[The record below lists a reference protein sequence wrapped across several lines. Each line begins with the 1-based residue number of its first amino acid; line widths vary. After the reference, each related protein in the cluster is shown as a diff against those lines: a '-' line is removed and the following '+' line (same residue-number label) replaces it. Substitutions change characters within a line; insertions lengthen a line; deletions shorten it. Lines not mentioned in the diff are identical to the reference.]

1 MISISGKKRSILYFL
16 SAWSVFLLFSLSL
29 LAIRYNATVHS
40 ITNNTRLVQQNDLD
54 DAARNI
60 QSVINEIS
68 SDILYLSKSKIIQN
82 YIING
87 NRENII
93 QDWIIF
99 IEENPYIDTIRLI
112 GTDGKEKICIEYNNG
127 FPTSVPDD
135 ILGNLS
141 SDQEIEQI
149 LELKPDEIY
158 LSSFHINTEFEPE
171 HPVKNKTAKIAT
183 LIIDKKGMSYGTLMF
198 TYHPEKI
205 ITGISSSLF
214 LLDANGDY
222 LIHPLADSVWINPK
236 ELEAPFSST
245 YPIVWDSIKT
255 SNAGILNM
263 NGFEYLYSTIQQDLY
278 YIQKKPGSRNSSIKT
293 GLKLISVL
301 PNRDIVSQVDNTKH
315 SFSILFFIITIFT
328 LLIAALFT
336 WINQSRENAVAM
348 LQTKANEL
356 EANNNTKNKLFSII
370 AHDLRN
376 PIGGIK
382 NVLEL
387 LVDKSL
393 NIDEQKS
400 KELTVELLKSAD
412 MTYNLLEN
420 LLLWAKNQKN
430 EIRVDFKIFALKDVI
445 DENVRFVAPMA
456 RKKEIELI
464 SQVKG
469 NCKVYAD
476 PDLTTTVI
484 RNLLTN
490 ALKFTQPGGSVTI
503 KAKKIKKHIRTSI
516 IDTGV
521 GINQED
527 IDSIFALN
535 LKSTYGTAKEKGSGL
550 GLDICKHFVELNK
563 GNIWANSKK
572 DQGSEFHFT
581 IPVP

>member
-1 MISISGKKRSILYFL
+1 MITIPGPKRLILYFL
-16 SAWSVFLLFSLSL
+16 SAWSVLLIFSLSL
-29 LAIRYNATVHS
+29 LTIRYNATIHA
-40 ITNNTRLVQQNDLD
+40 INNNTRLVQQNDLD

-60 QSVINEIS
+60 QSAFNEIS
-68 SDILYLSKSKIIQN
+68 SDIFYLSKSQIIQN
-82 YIING
+82 YINNR

-93 QDWIIF
+93 QDWIVF
-99 IEENPYIDTIRLI
+99 IKENPYIDSIRLI
-112 GTDGKEKICIEYNNG
+112 STNGKEKICIEYNNG
-127 FPTSVPDD
+127 FPTSAPDD
-135 ILGNLS
+135 ILGDLS
-141 SDQEIEQI
+141 SDQDFKQI
-149 LELKPDEIY
+149 LKLNPDEIY
-158 LSSFHINTEFEPE
+158 LSSFHINTEFERK
-171 HPVKNKTAKIAT
+171 HPVKNKAAKIAT
-183 LIIDKKGMSYGTLMF
+183 RIYNAGVPYGILMF
-198 TYHPEKI
+198 IYHPEKI
-205 ITGISSSLF
+205 INGISSNLF
-214 LLDANGDY
+214 LIDANGDY
-222 LIHPLADSVWINPK
+222 LIHPLADSIWISPN
-236 ELEAPFSST
+236 ELESPFST
-245 YPIVWDSIKT
+245 THTTVWDSIKI
-255 SNAGILNM
+255 SNSGMLKM
-263 NGFEYLYSTIQQDLY
+263 NGFEYLYSTIQQDIY
-278 YIQKKPGSRNSSIKT
+278 FIHKEAASSPSSIKA

-301 PNRDIVSQVDNTKH
+301 PNRDIALQIKSTKH
-315 SFSILFFIITIFT
+315 NFSILFLIITMFT

-336 WINQSRENAVAM
+336 WVNQSRENAVAM
-348 LQTKANEL
+348 LQAKANEL

-400 KELTVELLKSAD
+400 RELTVELLKSAD

-420 LLLWAKNQKN
+420 LLLWAKNQKD

-445 DENVRFVAPMA
+445 DENVKFVAPMA

-476 PDLTTTVI
+476 PDLVTTVI

-490 ALKFTQPGGSVTI
+490 ALKFTQPGGTVTI
-503 KAKKIKKHIRTSI
+503 KTKKIKKYIRTSI

-563 GNIWANSKK
+563 GSIWANSKK